1 MKATSYN
8 RTKENKM
15 NTTLILITIITSLFL
30 SACANNNRAEY
41 WNPRRAANAYN
52 PTQQVA
58 QPNYVK
64 TIASGIPQRYDRVFG
79 GAFTTTANPMDV
91 IGRTSEQGETALQE
105 QFARSAVAQLEKTIT
120 QAAIEGARMP
130 DRPGP

>member
-1 MKATSYN
+1 MK
-8 RTKENKM
+8 
-15 NTTLILITIITSLFL
+15 TTLNLITIITSLFF

-79 GAFTTTANPMDV
+79 AFTTTANAMEV
-91 IGRTSEQGETALQE
+91 IGRTSEQGETA
-105 QFARSAVAQLEKTIT
+105 RSATAQLERTIT
-120 QAAIEGARMP
+120 QSQHGG
-130 DRPGP
+130 D

>member
-1 MKATSYN
+1 MK
-8 RTKENKM
+8 
-15 NTTLILITIITSLFL
+15 TTLGLITIITSLFF

-58 QPNYVK
+58 QPNYYVK

-79 GAFTTTANPMDV
+79 GAFTTTANAMEV
-91 IGRTSEQGETALQE
+91 IGRTSEQAET
-105 QFARSAVAQLEKTIT
+105 ARSATAQLERTIT
-120 QAAIEGARMP
+120 QSQHGG
-130 DRPGP
+130 D